1 MALLSAQGKYRAGV
15 YSDHKG
21 TRLPNGKPALLIDS
35 GSKGNISGPSFVRS
49 QAKAAMQS
57 GKAQCQPTQKKRDK
71 PLRVGGI
78 GSGSPT
84 ADCDCTLPIS
94 LRQTNGALTKGTFT
108 TPTLEASSDIPGL
121 LGLEALMAENAVI
134 DFANLKVYLCGPG
147 GAEISP
153 GSGAREYQGVLSPS
167 GHLMLP

>member
-1 MALLSAQGKYRAGV
+1 MALLSAQKVNTEPECTATTRVHDCPMASLPCSLTAARRAT
-15 YSDHKG
+15 S
-21 TRLPNGKPALLIDS
+21 RALHLCVHR
-35 GSKGNISGPSFVRS
+35 PRQPCS
-49 QAKAAMQS
+49 QARPNAS
-57 GKAQCQPTQKKRDK
+57 PHKKRDK

-84 ADCDCTLPIS
+84 ADYDCTLPIS